1 MFVFFFLQLVVL
13 LKKTWIGFDNVI
25 CTYFTSLSA
34 YFKLSGMFFGIFLL
48 SVKNLTQNGIIITSI
63 SINYVVICPME
74 FSNFS

>member
-1 MFVFFFLQLVVL
+1 ML
-13 LKKTWIGFDNVI
+13 LKNKTWIGFNNFI
-25 CTYFTSLSA
+25 CTYFTRLSG
-34 YFKLSGMFFGIFLL
+34 YFKLSEMFFGVFLL